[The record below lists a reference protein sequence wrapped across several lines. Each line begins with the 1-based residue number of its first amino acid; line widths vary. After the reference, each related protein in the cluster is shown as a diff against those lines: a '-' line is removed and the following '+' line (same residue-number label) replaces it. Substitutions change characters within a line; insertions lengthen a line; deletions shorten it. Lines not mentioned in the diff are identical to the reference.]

1 MTYGNSKLE
10 YYYFY
15 EGARTDISLGISII
29 ANNIGPL
36 LSISWVT
43 LNNASGYRTNG
54 LYRTLNS
61 KPPPNPSELA

>member
-36 LSISWVT
+36 LSIS
-43 LNNASGYRTNG
+43 
-54 LYRTLNS
+54 
-61 KPPPNPSELA
+61 